1 VGKAVGRNV
10 PAQTAF
16 QRNLRRECLRFGTIA
31 EFCRAANINRQQF
44 NKYLAGTSKPG
55 LASLRR
61 ICDVLSVTPQFL
73 LADNDDFAPR
83 DRPSPEN
90 DDLFVLRKI
99 MKLPRQVQLIPND
112 VPTGFHY
119 CYMWLPQPDELIIKS
134 LLLFSRKNS
143 HLEFVRLTIIRDPRT
158 STFPLAVGRH
168 AGIVCANDT
177 DIFLLGSNR
186 YKPHQISLMALDKS
200 SASRPGFYSGTILTR
215 IAQSQL
221 CARVLVQPVSRE
233 KTAREVI
240 KSLGIVDASDL
251 EHPTLMLGRQLVRL
265 DEQFL
270 EVRQSR
276 QDPPSTPDQIRRT
289 AAR

>member
-1 VGKAVGRNV
+1 MGRKV

-73 LADNDDFAPR
+73 LADNDDFAPSNR
-83 DRPSPEN
+83 SSPED
-90 DDLFVLRKI
+90 DDLLVLRKI

-112 VPTGFHY
+112 VPTGLHY
-119 CYMWLPQPDELIIKS
+119 CYMWLSQPDELIIKS

-143 HLEFVRLTIIRDPRT
+143 HLEFVRLTIVRDPRT
-158 STFPLAVGRH
+158 SSFPLAVGRH
-168 AGIVCANDT
+168 SGIVCANDT

-215 IAQSQL
+215 IAHTQL
-221 CARVLVQPVSRE
+221 CARVLVAPVPRG

-251 EHPTLMLGRQLVRL
+251 EHPTLVVGRQLVRL
-265 DEQFL
+265 DGQFM
-270 EVRQSR
+270 EARQSS
-276 QDPPSTPDQIRRT
+276 QNLPGTSDQISRT
-289 AAR
+289 ATQ